1 MYVKN
6 LELIQDLARNQ
17 ERTSVPGGLDRG
29 LRETAVEE
37 NAMASQK
44 RVNREENQDVEP
56 RLTIQFNDF
65 GDPPLEGK
73 KPDELEKE
81 FGIKIEIL
89 DDKPDEWLK
98 AYAVRVSG
106 PGRAVCAYLREHQ
119 SSKNKKSV

>member
-44 RVNREENQDVEP
+44 RVNSKFENKTIEP
-56 RLTIQFNDF
+56 KTTIGFDDF
-65 GDPPLEGK
+65 DDPPLEGRN
-73 KPDELEKE
+73 PEEIEKE

-89 DDKPDEWLK
+89 DDKPDEWLG
-98 AYAVRVSG
+98 AYHIRVSG
-106 PGRAVCAYLREHQ
+106 PSKNVHAFEVAFNPLRED
-119 SSKNKKSV
+119 